1 LWHYCGFDK
10 ESIIYDFEIGGVVD
24 FDEGMN
30 NWLAVIMYLAVF
42 DLVRRDGTM
51 S

>member
-1 LWHYCGFDK
+1 LWGNCRFDK
-10 ESIIYDFEIGGVVD
+10 ESIIYNFEIDGVVD

-30 NWLAVIMYLAVF
+30 NWLAVIMYLEVS